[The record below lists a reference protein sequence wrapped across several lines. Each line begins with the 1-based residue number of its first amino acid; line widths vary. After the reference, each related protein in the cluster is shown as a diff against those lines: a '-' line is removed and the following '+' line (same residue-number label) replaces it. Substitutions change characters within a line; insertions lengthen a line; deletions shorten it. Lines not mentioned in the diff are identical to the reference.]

1 MSTILKALRRLEN
14 DEASQREEQRV
25 GLRENLVS
33 SPATPAPRRAR
44 AFVWLLAI
52 PGAGLMG
59 ALVAALV
66 IPMLLEG
73 EPPLATPTPT
83 AVPATSSPEP
93 TEVARVAPPAP
104 VIPEPARPRSSTPPQ
119 SVSAPSAPSP
129 LPVRTTIVPPP
140 ARARATSAPSPQPAR
155 TASASSPLP
164 PAPPSVVAPRAQ
176 ADSEQRL
183 VAAAAPDPEPIP
195 RQVVES
201 APLASVAAE
210 ESVPAKTQRLDD
222 TVRPIEISDDFAVVQ
237 RTRIPSVLVTQTIWH
252 PRAERRIALIERL
265 DASDGDELLRMRE
278 GDRIGSLE
286 LVSIEPAGV
295 VFVHDGIELRRR
307 VGARP

>member
-104 VIPEPARPRSSTPPQ
+104 VIPEPARSRSSTPPQ
-119 SVSAPSAPSP
+119 SV
-129 LPVRTTIVPPP
+129 RTTIVPPP
-140 ARARATSAPSPQPAR
+140 ERARATSAPSPQPAR

-176 ADSEQRL
+176 ANSEQRL
-183 VAAAAPDPEPIP
+183 VAAPARDLEPIP

-201 APLASVAAE
+201 APLASVAAA

-222 TVRPIEISDDFAVVQ
+222 TVRPIQISDDFAVVQ
-237 RTRIPSVLVTQTIWH
+237 RNRIPSVLVTQTIWH

-265 DASDGDELLRMRE
+265 DASDGEELLRMRE
-278 GDRIGSLE
+278 GDRIGPLE

>member
-73 EPPLATPTPT
+73 ELPLSTPTPT
-83 AVPATSSPEP
+83 VVHATSSPEP

-104 VIPEPARPRSSTPPQ
+104 VIPEPVSTPVVSPPQ
-119 SVSAPSAPSP
+119 SARAASASSP
-129 LPVRTTIVPPP
+129 RPLRATIVPPP
-140 ARARATSAPSPQPAR
+140 QRARAASSPAPQPA
-155 TASASSPLP
+155 A
-164 PAPPSVVAPRAQ
+164 
-176 ADSEQRL
+176 
-183 VAAAAPDPEPIP
+183 
-195 RQVVES
+195 
-201 APLASVAAE
+201 
-210 ESVPAKTQRLDD
+210 ESVPAKTPRLDER
-222 TVRPIEISDDFAVVQ
+222 VRPIEISDDFAVVQ
-237 RTRIPSVLVTQTIWH
+237 RNRIPSLLVTQTIWH

-265 DASDGDELLRMRE
+265 DASDGEELLRMRE

>member
-14 DEASQREEQRV
+14 DEASQREERRV

-33 SPATPAPRRAR
+33 SPATPAPRRTR
-44 AFVWLLAI
+44 AYVWLLAI

-73 EPPLATPTPT
+73 ELPLSTPTPT

-104 VIPEPARPRSSTPPQ
+104 VIPQPVSTPSVSPPQ
-119 SVSAPSAPSP
+119 SVRAASTPSP
-129 LPVRTTIVPPP
+129 TPERVPSVSSPTP
-140 ARARATSAPSPQPAR
+140 ERVPSV
-155 TASASSPLP
+155 SSPLP
-164 PAPPSVVAPRAQ
+164 PAPPSVLAPGARAN
-176 ADSEQRL
+176 SEQRL
-183 VAAAAPDPEPIP
+183 GAAPAPDPIP
-195 RQVVES
+195 RQVVET
-201 APLASVAAE
+201 APLASVAAA
-210 ESVPAKTQRLDD
+210 ESVPAKTQRLDE

-237 RTRIPSVLVTQTIWH
+237 RNRIPSVLVTQTIWH

-265 DASDGDELLRMRE
+265 DASDGEELLRMRE

>member
-33 SPATPAPRRAR
+33 SPATPAPQRAR

-73 EPPLATPTPT
+73 ERPLSTPAPT
-83 AVPATSSPEP
+83 ALPATSSPEL
-93 TEVARVAPPAP
+93 ARVAPPAP
-104 VIPEPARPRSSTPPQ
+104 VIAEPVSTP
-119 SVSAPSAPSP
+119 SVSPPPSVRAASAPSP

-140 ARARATSAPSPQPAR
+140 ERRARATSAPSPQPTRTVSVSSSQPAR
-155 TASASSPLP
+155 AASVSSPLP
-164 PAPPSVVAPRAQ
+164 PAS
-176 ADSEQRL
+176 
-183 VAAAAPDPEPIP
+183 VAAA
-195 RQVVES
+195 ES
-201 APLASVAAE
+201 F
-210 ESVPAKTQRLDD
+210 PAKTQRLDE

-237 RTRIPSVLVTQTIWH
+237 RNRIPSVLVTQTSWH

-265 DASDGDELLRMRE
+265 DASDGEELLRMRE

-286 LVSIEPAGV
+286 LVSIEPTGV